1 MKKNEKFIKI
11 KYSSVSNHLLFSYL
25 TYLKL
30 IFIKFNISYK
40 LISLP
45 KKKKKKTFLKS
56 PHVNKKAKENFNFI
70 LYSSNL
76 YISFNLHLLKILRY
90 NLPKNIFFKI
100 YYCY

>member
-11 KYSSVSNHLLFSYL
+11 KYSSTSKHLLFSYL

-30 IFIKFNISYK
+30 IFIKFSIFYK

-45 KKKKKKTFLKS
+45 IKKKKKTFLKS

-70 LYSSNL
+70 LHSSNL
-76 YISFNLHLLKILRY
+76 YINFNLHVLKILRY
-90 NLPKNIFFKI
+90 NLPKNIFLKI
-100 YYCY
+100 YYYY